1 MLGCVATEG
10 ELLMRLRSL
19 LLLFSLLLIL
29 ALPAAAQEPEHPL
42 AQMFAVIPQSRVS
55 ESGSFISYVDYRAAF
70 SQRGGSF
77 SANSR
82 EFSQLLGDDDARAL
96 WMANALRV
104 ASGMPDWTQYLM
116 QIHPEA
122 VELLG
127 FEWFDIDQSLSFG
140 VPPTDGAILRGEFDA
155 ERVRAAFEARDFA
168 AETIDGVKVL
178 CWIEGCDQGLA
189 MDVRSRNPANPFGGN
204 LGRREPVA
212 LLPNLLLN
220 SAEIETVTGMIAAA
234 TGAAPSL
241 LDDPDYAAIADLIS
255 ELGAADVELIQ
266 LHIYRQADI
275 VDFSVPESLASVVD
289 TLGPLPPYSIAALA
303 DLQDGETQIALA
315 ALVYET
321 AEPAETAAGEL
332 TARIASFDSRDEF
345 TEAQVEIDSSQVFT
359 SAAGDRF
366 VAVGSLRY
374 PLPSNDSS
382 DDTLTQSG
390 LIYRRWLNGFFRREF
405 YPVVS
410 TS

>member
-1 MLGCVATEG
+1 
-10 ELLMRLRSL
+10 MRLRSL
-19 LLLFSLLLIL
+19 LMLFSLLLIL
-29 ALPAAAQEPEHPL
+29 ALPTAAQEPQHPL
-42 AQMFAVIPQSRVS
+42 AQMFAVIPQSGVS
-55 ESGSFISYVDYRAAF
+55 EPGSFISYVDNRAAF

-122 VELLG
+122 AELLG
-127 FEWFDIDQSLSFG
+127 FEWFDIDQSLYFG
-140 VPPTDGAILRGEFDA
+140 VPPTAGGILRGQFDP

-178 CWIEGCDQGLA
+178 CWIEGCDQGL
-189 MDVRSRNPANPFGGN
+189 MVDVRSRNPANPFGGN

-220 SAEIETVTGMIAAA
+220 SPAIEVVDAMIQAA

-241 LDDPDYAAIADLIS
+241 LDDPDYVAVADLIS

-275 VDFSVPESLASVVD
+275 VDFSVPESLAAVID
-289 TLGPLPPYSIAALA
+289 TLGPLPPYSIAVLA

-315 ALVYET
+315 ALVYD
-321 AEPAETAAGEL
+321 AAAPAEQGADEL
-332 TARIASFDSRDEF
+332 TARITSFDPRGEF
-345 TEAQVEIDSSQVFT
+345 AEDGVEVDVPLVYT

-366 VAVGSLRY
+366 VAVAALRY
-374 PLPSNDSS
+374 PDPPSDPG
-382 DDTLTQSG
+382 DEPLIQSG
-390 LIYRRWLNGFFRREF
+390 RIFRRWLNGLLRREF
-405 YPVVS
+405 YPIVS
-410 TS
+410 TN

>member
-1 MLGCVATEG
+1 
-10 ELLMRLRSL
+10 MRLRSL
-19 LLLFSLLLIL
+19 LMLFSLLLIL
-29 ALPAAAQEPEHPL
+29 ALPAAAQEPQHPL
-42 AQMFAVIPQSRVS
+42 AQMFAVIPQSGVS
-55 ESGSFISYVDYRAAF
+55 ESGSFISYVDNRAVF

-122 VELLG
+122 TELIG
-127 FEWFDIDQSLSFG
+127 MEWFDIDQTLSFG
-140 VPPTDGAILRGEFDA
+140 VPPTAGAVLRGQFDP

-178 CWIEGCDQGLA
+178 CWIEGCDQGL
-189 MDVRSRNPANPFGGN
+189 MIDVRSRNPANPFGGN

-220 SAEIETVTGMIAAA
+220 SPAIEVVNGMIQAA

-241 LDDPDYAAIADLIS
+241 LDDPDYAAVTDLIS
-255 ELGAADVELIQ
+255 ELGTADIDLIQ
-266 LHIYRQADI
+266 LHISRQADI
-275 VDFSVPESLASVVD
+275 VDFSVPEPLSAVID
-289 TLGPLPPYSIAALA
+289 TLGPLPPYSIAVLA
-303 DLQDGETQIALA
+303 DLQDGQTQIALA
-315 ALVYET
+315 ALVYDD
-321 AEPAETAAGEL
+321 AELAETAAGEL
-332 TARIASFDSRDEF
+332 TARIASFDPRGEF
-345 TEAQVEIDSSQVFT
+345 AEDRVEVDAPLVYT

-366 VAVGSLRY
+366 VAVAALRY
-374 PLPSNDSS
+374 PDPPSDPG
-382 DDTLTQSG
+382 DEPLIQSG
-390 LIYRRWLNGFFRREF
+390 RMFRRWLNGLLRREF
-405 YPVVS
+405 YPIVS
-410 TS
+410 TN